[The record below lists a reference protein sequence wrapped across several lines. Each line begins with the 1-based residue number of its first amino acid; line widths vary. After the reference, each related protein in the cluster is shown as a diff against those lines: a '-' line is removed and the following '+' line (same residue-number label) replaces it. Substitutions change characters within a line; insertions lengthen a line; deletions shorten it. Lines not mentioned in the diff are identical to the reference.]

1 MIIWIIALL
10 AFLLVLLLIDWQ
22 GVFKR
27 FPALQKMLDSRSKP
41 RAIPS
46 EVATDKGG
54 DKGKRKLPAFMR
66 PKLPERAK
74 KPAGK
79 RVDRTWGLTMGSS
92 KPSFDPDVQVIHEN
106 SMDDMLPPLGKG
118 RRSDA
123 PPVKVP
129 EPQPQYAP
137 EVQELLNE
145 ADIFFRK
152 GELKAAEQ
160 KYLQAAAKDPRCS
173 KAYSRLGV
181 IYLENGEDWQDA
193 EEAFR
198 QALKTD
204 ADNGYILNN
213 LGLVLYHQDRYADA
227 IRQFELA
234 VRQDELN
241 ANRHANLGKAYMAMR
256 QYAKAESSFKK
267 ALKLS
272 PNEMEY
278 KDLLGEAMEKKLAH
292 KAMIRR

>member
-1 MIIWIIALL
+1 MITWIIILL
-10 AFLLVLLLIDWQ
+10 AVLLVLLLIDWQ
-22 GVFKR
+22 GVLKR
-27 FPALQKMLDSRSKP
+27 FPALQKLIDARSMPKS
-41 RAIPS
+41 IPTQGS
-46 EVATDKGG
+46 ATEAK
-54 DKGKRKLPAFMR
+54 KAKKLPSFMR
-66 PKLPERAK
+66 PRLPERK
-74 KPAGK
+74 TSPQTK

-92 KPSFDPDVQVIHEN
+92 KPSFDPDVQVIHEDTV
-106 SMDDMLPPLGKG
+106 DDMIPQARGKQAV
-118 RRSDA
+118 A
-123 PPVKVP
+123 PAP
-129 EPQPQYAP
+129 EPQTQYSP

-160 KYLQAAAKDPRCS
+160 KYLQAASKDPRCS

-227 IRQFELA
+227 IRQFEMA